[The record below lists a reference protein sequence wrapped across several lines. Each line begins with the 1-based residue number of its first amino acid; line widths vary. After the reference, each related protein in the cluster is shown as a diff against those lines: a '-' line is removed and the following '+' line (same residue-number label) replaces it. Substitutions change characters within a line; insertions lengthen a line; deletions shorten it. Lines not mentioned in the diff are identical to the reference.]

1 MRRVFVTG
9 VGVVSS
15 IGLGRRAF
23 FDALAKG
30 QSGITQVESFDAT
43 PLGREFAGEVKDFRP
58 QDHLTAAEL
67 RRGAGRCSAMSL
79 AALRMALSDAGIEG
93 DAVAGPRT
101 SVVVGPPMGEADV
114 IADLDQQWIEC

>member
-1 MRRVFVTG
+1 MRRVFITG

-43 PLGREFAGEVKDFRP
+43 PLGRDNAGEVKDFLAR
-58 QDHLTAAEL
+58 DHLTQAEL

-79 AALRMALSDAGIEG
+79 GALRMALADAGIEG
-93 DAVAGPRT
+93 DAVSGPR
-101 SVVVGPPMGEADV
+101 
-114 IADLDQQWIEC
+114 